1 MEKFLSQHKLV
12 ELFSY
17 VPWTVFI
24 LEPAKG
30 EKKREKKVQQIN
42 NPRMD

>member
-30 EKKREKKVQQIN
+30 EKKREKSTADKQS
-42 NPRMD
+42 